1 MAKRSFESMTKELED
16 ILNEL
21 ESGQLKLDE
30 MLKLY
35 SRGME
40 LTAKCRIRL
49 DDAKVMVEKTQTAE
63 ENPKE

>member
-21 ESGQLKLDE
+21 ESGQIKLDE

-40 LTAKCRIRL
+40 LTAKCRSRL
-49 DDAKVMVEKTQTAE
+49 ADAKVMVEKTQAAE
-63 ENPKE
+63 ESPVE

>member
-1 MAKRSFESMTKELED
+1 MAKRSFESMTTELED

-40 LTAKCRIRL
+40 LTAKCRTRL